1 MKSFKKGIIFT
12 SLGTYSNFLVQL
24 IVNMILSR
32 ILTPKDYGVV
42 AIMQV
47 FIIFFN
53 LMIESG
59 MGPAII
65 QNKTLNDSDY
75 KNIFN
80 FSVIFSII
88 LGICF
93 GFFGNLL
100 AVIYN
105 NDIYLNLTWVQSIS
119 IVFNG
124 LNIVPTALLNKR
136 MKFKTVNFTLIVS
149 NFFAAIVGI
158 ITALLGS
165 GVYSLLYSAITSA
178 FLNFILNR
186 HITKITLSPK
196 LEKSSIVE
204 IWDFSKNQFGFNF
217 INYFSRNSDN
227 ILIGKFMGDV
237 YLANYSKAYQL
248 LMLPNQMFLG
258 VINPVL
264 QPVLSEYQDNI
275 EYIKNFYYKI
285 IQFLGLIGVP
295 LSVFLSTSSR
305 QIIFFVFG
313 HQWGA
318 AVVPFSILSLTV
330 WCQLTVSTTG
340 SIFQARNQAN
350 ILFFTGSISALI
362 LVTSIIIGVFSESI
376 VGVSISLS
384 IGFFFA
390 FFWNFSQLIVRS
402 LHSSF
407 IEFLILFKP
416 AAFLGVITFITL
428 HLESYFDPK
437 NYAISLLIRGLIF
450 ILVMTSY
457 IIFTDQKNNIKI
469 LLKK

>member
-80 FSVIFSII
+80 FSAIFSII
-88 LGICF
+88 LAICF
-93 GFFGNLL
+93 GFLGNLL

-105 NDIYLNLTWVQSIS
+105 NDIYLNLTWVQAIS

-158 ITALLGS
+158 TTALLGS

-196 LEKSSIVE
+196 LEKRSIVE

-217 INYFSRNSDN
+217 INY
-227 ILIGKFMGDV
+227 
-237 YLANYSKAYQL
+237 
-248 LMLPNQMFLG
+248 
-258 VINPVL
+258 
-264 QPVLSEYQDNI
+264 
-275 EYIKNFYYKI
+275 
-285 IQFLGLIGVP
+285 
-295 LSVFLSTSSR
+295 
-305 QIIFFVFG
+305 
-313 HQWGA
+313 
-318 AVVPFSILSLTV
+318 
-330 WCQLTVSTTG
+330 
-340 SIFQARNQAN
+340 
-350 ILFFTGSISALI
+350 
-362 LVTSIIIGVFSESI
+362 
-376 VGVSISLS
+376 
-384 IGFFFA
+384 
-390 FFWNFSQLIVRS
+390 
-402 LHSSF
+402 
-407 IEFLILFKP
+407 
-416 AAFLGVITFITL
+416 
-428 HLESYFDPK
+428 
-437 NYAISLLIRGLIF
+437 
-450 ILVMTSY
+450 
-457 IIFTDQKNNIKI
+457 
-469 LLKK
+469 